1 MRWLKR
7 ALLIIVLLL
16 VALATLDFMLEN
28 RQNVT
33 LQFLELQSPAL
44 PLSLYVILA
53 FVLGGLL
60 GVFLG
65 WVITARLRLQL
76 MLQSN
81 ELNRHRK
88 EIDKL
93 RTQAIKG

>member
-44 PLSLYVILA
+44 PLSLYVIVA

-65 WVITARLRLQL
+65 WMITARLRLQL